1 MYVTFTTLYFSI
13 AVLIFTFTLLKLSDR
28 FHPYFQNSPS
38 QFKLYYK
45 ITIIIMIILIIIIG
59 LIYKYCY
66 LKEINMNPAKNEVY
80 RLEQANYNI
89 YIQDNGSADIEH
101 LLKLHR
107 NKNSPIKESKNFI
120 SYEFQE
126 IGNISDIQVFV
137 NDKKM
142 YKDVSKMNGT
152 YTTYSKNNKNNI
164 DIYLPYFNEEINIKL
179 KYFVENAL
187 VRDGDNNLTYYNTF
201 ISYRSGLSYNTQ
213 FKGSIN
219 FFMAKNYM
227 YKFAADSKDLYL
239 ETKKD
244 TKNIAQI
251 YFENK
256 LPYAKNP
263 INSNGE
269 DAVKRYDKFD
279 DRGDYMKDFSITTR
293 IDIKGIEKLNF
304 KEISY
309 LKEGAYS
316 IDKLNI
322 LNNENNKKYS
332 DILFVYGF
340 FTSSF
345 TRGNWFFL
353 IISSP
358 IIYCYYKK
366 KLKEYWQYL
375 SNRS

>member
-164 DIYLPYFNEEINIKL
+164 DIYLPYFNKEINIKL

-187 VRDGDNNLTYYNTF
+187 VRDKDNNLTYYNTF

-304 KEISY
+304 NEIYY
-309 LKEGAYS
+309 LK
-316 IDKLNI
+316 
-322 LNNENNKKYS
+322 
-332 DILFVYGF
+332 
-340 FTSSF
+340 
-345 TRGNWFFL
+345 
-353 IISSP
+353 
-358 IIYCYYKK
+358 
-366 KLKEYWQYL
+366 
-375 SNRS
+375 

>member
-1 MYVTFTTLYFSI
+1 MYVTFTTLYFAI

-45 ITIIIMIILIIIIG
+45 ITIIIIILIIIIG

-66 LKEINMNPAKNEVY
+66 LQEINMNPAKNEVY

-137 NDKKM
+137 NDK
-142 YKDVSKMNGT
+142 
-152 YTTYSKNNKNNI
+152 
-164 DIYLPYFNEEINIKL
+164 
-179 KYFVENAL
+179 
-187 VRDGDNNLTYYNTF
+187 
-201 ISYRSGLSYNTQ
+201 
-213 FKGSIN
+213 
-219 FFMAKNYM
+219 
-227 YKFAADSKDLYL
+227 
-239 ETKKD
+239 
-244 TKNIAQI
+244 KNIAQI

-322 LNNENNKKYS
+322 LNN
-332 DILFVYGF
+332 
-340 FTSSF
+340 
-345 TRGNWFFL
+345 
-353 IISSP
+353 
-358 IIYCYYKK
+358 
-366 KLKEYWQYL
+366 WQYL
-375 SNRS
+375 SNRG